1 MVTLEALDKKSQL
14 LIDEIKVQR
23 KKRNAVILA
32 HNYQLPIIQD
42 VADFVGDSLGLS
54 QQAAKT
60 DADTIVFCGV
70 HFMAETAAI
79 LCPTKRVLIPD
90 LEAGCSLAASINI
103 DELRQWKSEHPNALV
118 VSYVNTTAEIK
129 AESDYCCTSGN
140 ALKVVESIPEDRE
153 ILFLPDM
160 FLGSWVQKMTGR
172 KNMHIWMGEC
182 HVHASVHPR
191 VIDEKMS
198 EHPDAELL
206 IHPECGCLTPY
217 LDRVARA
224 AQNSSGNG
232 NGNRHS
238 QANADD
244 HRQSSSARGAVAT
257 AVDTTKQLRDDTTG
271 GDLLKVAS
279 TEGMIT
285 RARSSSAQK
294 FIVATEVGILH
305 RLQKE
310 NPEKEFL
317 PISSEMSCQFMKMIT
332 LEKLHRS
339 LVEDVYHVTVPEE
352 TANKA
357 LGAIQRMISIF

>member
-1 MVTLEALDKKSQL
+1 MTTLATVDQKSQV
-14 LIDEIKVQR
+14 LIDEIKSLS
-23 KKRNAVILA
+23 KKKNAVILA
-32 HNYQLPIIQD
+32 HNYQIPIIQD

-60 DADTIVFCGV
+60 DAETIVFCGV

-90 LEAGCSLAASINI
+90 LEAGCSLAASIDLAQLI
-103 DELRQWKSEHPNALV
+103 EWKSQHPGAVV
-118 VSYVNTTAEIK
+118 VSYVNTTAAIK

-140 ALKVVESIPEDRE
+140 ALKVVQSIPEDKE

-160 FLGSWVQKMTGR
+160 FLGSWVQKVTGR

-182 HVHASVHPR
+182 HVHAAVHPSK
-191 VIDEKMS
+191 IEEKIK

-217 LDRVARA
+217 LDRVVR
-224 AQNSSGNG
+224 N
-232 NGNRHS
+232 
-238 QANADD
+238 
-244 HRQSSSARGAVAT
+244 
-257 AVDTTKQLRDDTTG
+257 G
-271 GDLLKVAS
+271 GDSKDVLKVAS
-279 TEGMIT
+279 TEGMIQQANKST
-285 RARSSSAQK
+285 SKK
-294 FIVATEVGILH
+294 FVVATEIGILH

-339 LVEDVYHVTVPEE
+339 LSEDVYQVTVPTE
-352 TANKA
+352 TADRA
-357 LGAIQRMISIF
+357 RLAIERMISIF